1 MPKPAEIIAPSQL
14 VLESIRKIA
23 RDTSFH
29 AIYVF
34 LMPDPVDG
42 TISHR
47 SFSFASRR
55 GQFSNAG
62 NQFVKQNMKQNRVR
76 KNSKQFRTRLF
87 RDYSS
92 ALFIDM
98 SGKNEWHDDAR
109 KNALT
114 IIGLLALE
122 KMKRSYPKESI
133 SLPQKNGILLV
144 TVAFGI
150 HGEVLNY
157 FAFSLNPHP
166 KNKSGNLEDALSLMT
181 AFVSTTMESFY
192 DYKSKTIENRQV
204 K

>member
-1 MPKPAEIIAPSQL
+1 MPKHAEIIAPSQL

-42 TISHR
+42 TITHR

-55 GQFSNAG
+55 GRLSNAA
-62 NQFVKQNMKQNRVR
+62 NQFIKQNMKRNRAK

-114 IIGLLALE
+114 IIGLLAQE
-122 KMKRSYPKESI
+122 NMRRSYPKESI
-133 SLPQKNGILLV
+133 SLPKKNGILLV
-144 TVAFGI
+144 MVAFGI
-150 HGEVLNY
+150 HGEVLNS

-166 KNKSGNLEDALSLMT
+166 KNKSGDIEDALSLMT
-181 AFVSTTMESFY
+181 AFVSTTKEGFY
-192 DYKSKTIENRQV
+192 DYKSKRLKV
-204 K
+204 